1 MSPCASASSSPSKN
15 KIIKYSPS
23 VQLCKEMGIISFFRT
38 NEIFREKRC
47 RSEKKNDGRK
57 KWIVQRNE
65 KLSFFKT
72 SKKMNDLKSFEL
84 TWIKRTN
91 IPKDLE
97 KNRFFTERAISLN
110 KLFKKWWF
118 FTEQRFYY
126 TNDFT
131 ERSFR
136 EKTNDTF
143 LRTNKIDY
151 WKKMNEM
158 GCSRKMN
165 NRKEKNRAWPSLLRT
180 SDATHLLLRSPEQMY
195 LNAVKLSKHDHIWRI
210 RLFKVETT
218 DYLIRQT
225 YW

>member
-1 MSPCASASSSPSKN
+1 M
-15 KIIKYSPS
+15 KYSPS

-72 SKKMNDLKSFEL
+72 SKTMNDLKSFEL

-118 FTEQRFYY
+118 FTEQTISLHERFYWTIIPWKNERY
-126 TNDFT
+126 IFENEQNRLLKKNERNGLFT
-131 ERSFR
+131 KDERS
-136 EKTNDTF
+136 K
-143 LRTNKIDY
+143 
-151 WKKMNEM
+151 W
-158 GCSRKMN
+158 
-165 NRKEKNRAWPSLLRT
+165 KNRTWPSLLRT

-210 RLFKVETT
+210 RLFKVDTT

>member
-84 TWIKRTN
+84 TWKKRTN

-97 KNRFFTERAISLN
+97 KIDFLLNERFRWTNFSKNDGFLLN
-110 KLFKKWWF
+110 K
-118 FTEQRFYY
+118 RFHY

-210 RLFKVETT
+210 RLFKVDTT